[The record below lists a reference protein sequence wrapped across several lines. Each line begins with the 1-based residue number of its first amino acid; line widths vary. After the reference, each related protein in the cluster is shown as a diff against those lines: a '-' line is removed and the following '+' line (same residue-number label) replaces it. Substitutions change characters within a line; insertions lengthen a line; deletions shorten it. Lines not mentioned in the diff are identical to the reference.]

1 MPVLKIFLKKY
12 CGHSSSSVII
22 IIGPGST
29 FLHLNWILCKPHY
42 CTAETGILYMA
53 PTAKENTEGA
63 SNENTLTCIYTRAV

>member
-1 MPVLKIFLKKY
+1 MPVLKKNKKY
-12 CGHSSSSVII
+12 CGDSSSSVII

-29 FLHLNWILCKPHY
+29 FLHLNWILCKLHY
-42 CTAETGILYMA
+42 CTAETGVLYMA

>member
-1 MPVLKIFLKKY
+1 MPVLKNFFKKY

>member
-1 MPVLKIFLKKY
+1 MPVLKKFLKKY